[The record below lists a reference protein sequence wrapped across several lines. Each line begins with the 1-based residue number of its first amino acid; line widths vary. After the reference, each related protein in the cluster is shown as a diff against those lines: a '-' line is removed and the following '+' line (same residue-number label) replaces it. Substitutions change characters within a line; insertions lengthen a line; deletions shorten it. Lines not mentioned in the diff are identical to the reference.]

1 MVLHVSMSNSLYI
14 QSLVKRDPFV
24 EGMLPAFS
32 QVVSSKLAPKDS
44 TLDLS
49 VLQVS
54 VTLAATV
61 KQLHDIL
68 IIVTASQTFVLITS
82 YTYAIVD
89 TFGCRQPR
97 VSAQGLIT
105 GHQ

>member
-14 QSLVKRDPFV
+14 QSLIKPDPFV
-24 EGMLPAFS
+24 EGMLPAFF

-54 VTLAATV
+54 LTLAATV
-61 KQLHDIL
+61 KQFHEIL
-68 IIVTASQTFVLITS
+68 IIVTSSQTFALITS
-82 YTYAIVD
+82 YTYSIVD
-89 TFGCRQPR
+89 RFGSRQPR